1 VKRIIVN
8 TFIILCLIGLGY
20 SLAMFKYA
28 HLYWDSNNENSMYQ
42 EYLKNRFGDKQA
54 NKIKEYVKYHSTDK
68 FLKSGIKERVR

>member
-1 VKRIIVN
+1 
-8 TFIILCLIGLGY
+8 
-20 SLAMFKYA
+20 MFKYA
-28 HLYWDSNNENSMYQ
+28 HLYWDSNNENLMYQ